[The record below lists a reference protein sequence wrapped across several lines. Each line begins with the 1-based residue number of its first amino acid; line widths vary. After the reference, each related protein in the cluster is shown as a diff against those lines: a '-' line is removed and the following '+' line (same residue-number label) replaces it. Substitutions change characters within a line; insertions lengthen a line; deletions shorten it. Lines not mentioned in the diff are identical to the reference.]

1 MTAPALPAIDTP
13 ILVGPAP
20 TPNAAWARLRGD
32 RRAWLGLGVIVVLL
46 LAAIFAPL
54 IDGADP
60 IRIDLRN
67 ALQRPSAT
75 HWLGTDAQGR
85 DVWSRLVHGARISL
99 LVGLASQGI
108 ALSIGLVL
116 GLVAGYRGKW
126 TEEVIMRLADVTLA
140 FPSLLLLIA
149 MAAAFEPSL
158 TVVCTVIGVVGWAG
172 MARLVRGQ
180 VLVVRELE
188 YVQAMRALGARDRR
202 ILLHHVLPN
211 VIAPVVIAATLG
223 IAGAIMA
230 EAALSFLGLG
240 VQPPTPSWGAMIAD
254 GRDLSQ
260 LRNAPWTSLAPGL
273 AIGVA
278 VLGFNL
284 LGDALRDALDP
295 RGARRVPRCTA
306 SSSTSCFFSCRDHDR
321 SDHSSA
327 RRCRPACAGIRLDG
341 QRSRDLS
348 QRGERRS
355 DAAVGGGHGGEVE
368 RVARASAS
376 DPDVADERRRV
387 HCAVAV
393 CGARRR
399 RC

>member
-1 MTAPALPAIDTP
+1 LCRVGRAVSDAPVEAVTVEAVT
-13 ILVGPAP
+13 VEAVTTSGPVTGAVREV
-20 TPNAAWARLRGD
+20 AWRRMRDD
-32 RRAWLGLGVIVVLL
+32 RRAWIGVGVIALL
-46 LAAIFAPL
+46 LFAALAAPW
-54 IDGADP
+54 IAGDDP
-60 IRIDLRN
+60 NRINLRT
-67 ALQRPSAT
+67 ALQAPSAA
-75 HWLGTDAQGR
+75 HWFGTDSQGR

-99 LVGLASQGI
+99 LVGLVSQGI

-126 TEEVIMRLADVTLA
+126 TEEIIMRLADVTLA

-158 TVVCTVIGVVGWAG
+158 TVVCIVIGVVGWAG

-202 ILLHHVLPN
+202 ILWRHVLPN

-260 LRNAPWTSLAPGL
+260 LRNAPWTSLAPGV

-295 RGARRVPRCTA
+295 RGARRMP
-306 SSSTSCFFSCRDHDR
+306 
-321 SDHSSA
+321 
-327 RRCRPACAGIRLDG
+327 
-341 QRSRDLS
+341 
-348 QRGERRS
+348 
-355 DAAVGGGHGGEVE
+355 
-368 RVARASAS
+368 
-376 DPDVADERRRV
+376 
-387 HCAVAV
+387 
-393 CGARRR
+393 
-399 RC
+399 